1 MDSLRIEAT
10 SCSPLIDF
18 DAGTGI
24 LRIEGESYPENSFD
38 FYAPVFTWLEEHL
51 KDSAAPLVLE
61 VGLSYLN
68 TSSIKC
74 LIDVLEMLDNAHGDG
89 RPAAVRWHYD
99 RDNDRALEMAEE
111 FKEDVTLPF
120 DIQAR

>member
-18 DAGTGI
+18 DGQAGF

-38 FYAPVFTWLEEHL
+38 FYAPVFTWLEDFL
-51 KDSAAPLVLE
+51 KEPTPAMVLE
-61 VGLSYLN
+61 IGLSYLN

-74 LIDVLEMLDNAHGDG
+74 LIDVLEMLDTAHGEG
-89 RPAAVRWHYD
+89 RTVAVRWHYD
-99 RDNDRALEMAEE
+99 RDNDRALDMAEE

-120 DIQAR
+120 DILPR

>member
-10 SCSPLIDF
+10 SCSPFIEF
-18 DAGTGI
+18 DGTTGA

-38 FYAPVFTWLEEHL
+38 FYAPVFTWLEDFL
-51 KDSAAPLVLE
+51 KDPAPAVVLDI
-61 VGLSYLN
+61 GLSYLN

-74 LIDVLEMLDNAHGDG
+74 LIDVLEMLDTAHGAG
-89 RPAAVRWHYD
+89 RDVAVRWHYD
-99 RDNDRALEMAEE
+99 RDNDRALDMAEE

-120 DIQAR
+120 DILAR

>member
-18 DAGTGI
+18 DAQAGL

-38 FYAPVFTWLEEHL
+38 FYAPVFTWLEDFL
-51 KDSAAPLVLE
+51 KEPTPALVLDI
-61 VGLSYLN
+61 GLSYLN

-74 LIDVLEMLDNAHGDG
+74 LIDVLEMLDTAHGQG
-89 RPAAVRWHYD
+89 RTVAVRWHYD
-99 RDNDRALEMAEE
+99 RDNDRALDMAEE

-120 DIQAR
+120 DILPR

>member
-18 DAGTGI
+18 DPAAGL

-38 FYAPVFTWLEEHL
+38 FYAPVFGWLEEYL
-51 KDSAAPLVLE
+51 KAPAPAVVLDI
-61 VGLSYLN
+61 GLSYLN

-74 LIDVLEMLDNAHGDG
+74 MIDVLEMLDGAHQKGQTVS
-89 RPAAVRWHYD
+89 VRWHYD
-99 RDNDRALEMAEE
+99 SDNDRALDMAEE
-111 FKEDVTLPF
+111 FAEDVSLPF
-120 DIQAR
+120 EILAH

>member
-18 DAGTGI
+18 DAEAGT

-38 FYAPVFTWLEEHL
+38 FYAPVFSWLEDFL
-51 KDSAAPLVLE
+51 KEPAPAVVLDI
-61 VGLSYLN
+61 GLSYLN

-74 LIDVLEMLDNAHGDG
+74 LIDVLEMLDTANAQG
-89 RPAAVRWHYD
+89 RPASVRWHYD
-99 RDNDRALEMAEE
+99 RDNDRALDMAEE

-120 DIQAR
+120 DILAR

>member
-10 SCSPLIDF
+10 SCSPLIEF
-18 DAGTGI
+18 DGATGT

-38 FYAPVFTWLEEHL
+38 FYAPVFTWLEDFL
-51 KDSAAPLVLE
+51 KEPPSAVVLE
-61 VGLSYLN
+61 IGLSYLN

-74 LIDVLEMLDNAHGDG
+74 MIDVLEMLDTAHGDG
-89 RPAAVRWHYD
+89 RNVAVRWHYD
-99 RDNDRALEMAEE
+99 RDNDRALDMAEE

-120 DIQAR
+120 DILAR

>member
-18 DAGTGI
+18 DAQAGF

-38 FYAPVFTWLEEHL
+38 FYAPVFTWLEDFL
-51 KDSAAPLVLE
+51 KEPAPATVLDI
-61 VGLSYLN
+61 GLSYLN

-74 LIDVLEMLDNAHGDG
+74 LIDVLEMLDTAHGQG
-89 RPAAVRWHYD
+89 RTVAVRWHYD
-99 RDNDRALEMAEE
+99 RDNDRALDMAEE

-120 DIQAR
+120 DILPR

>member
-10 SCSPLIDF
+10 SCSPFIEFIADSG
-18 DAGTGI
+18 A

-38 FYAPVFTWLEEHL
+38 FYAPVFNWLEEYL
-51 KDSAAPLVLE
+51 QEPAAAVVLDID
-61 VGLSYLN
+61 VSYLN

-74 LIDVLEMLDNAHGDG
+74 MIDVLEMLDNAHRDG
-89 RPAAVRWHYD
+89 KTASVRWHYD
-99 RDNDRALEMAEE
+99 GDNDRALDMAEE

-120 DIQAR
+120 DILAR

>member
-18 DAGTGI
+18 DPGAGI

-38 FYAPVFTWLEEHL
+38 FYAPVFAWLEDYL
-51 KDSAAPLVLE
+51 KDPAPAVVLE
-61 VGLSYLN
+61 IGLSYLN

-74 LIDVLEMLDNAHGDG
+74 MIDVLEMLDGAHGDG
-89 RPAAVRWHYD
+89 RSMAVRWHYG
-99 RDNDRALEMAEE
+99 RDNDRALDMAEE
-111 FKEDVTLPF
+111 FAEDVSLPF
-120 DIQAR
+120 EILAR